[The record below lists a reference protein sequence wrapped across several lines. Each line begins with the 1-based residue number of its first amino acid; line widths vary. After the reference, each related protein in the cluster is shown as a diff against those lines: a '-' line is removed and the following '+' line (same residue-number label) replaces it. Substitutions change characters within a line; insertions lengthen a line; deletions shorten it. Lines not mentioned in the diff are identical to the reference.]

1 MVVVVSSEQIPSE
14 SSCLT
19 EGVDKDAESQRA
31 ASVTRNR
38 CIKLR
43 VTCRYENPTSLRTF
57 ITPEVNNV
65 WKNSVFS

>member
-1 MVVVVSSEQIPSE
+1 MNLHVWLNE
-14 SSCLT
+14 SNRMSGT
-19 EGVDKDAESQRA
+19 DEASQSA

-43 VTCRYENPTSLRTF
+43 VTCRYENSTSLRTF
-57 ITPEVNNV
+57 STPEVNNV